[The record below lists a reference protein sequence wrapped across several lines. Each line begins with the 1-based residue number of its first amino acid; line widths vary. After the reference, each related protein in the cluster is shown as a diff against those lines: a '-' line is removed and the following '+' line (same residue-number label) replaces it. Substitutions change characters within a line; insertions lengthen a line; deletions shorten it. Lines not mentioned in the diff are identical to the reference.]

1 MSSSATS
8 SVDATPQPPLRI
20 QRLSLTD
27 FRAFPGPAPVHFE
40 LEGRNL
46 LVYGENGAG
55 KSSLFHALREFFAL
69 QPSQPLHGYQ
79 NVFSGQAPEHT
90 RVEVAFNDG
99 LAPAC
104 WWQQPA
110 SGVLGQF
117 ASNSV
122 NTAHHGHYTEHHPTH
137 ITGGSDPRVMQAAQR
152 RACLDYRA
160 LLDTNYKQGH
170 GPVNLFGIAV
180 EQLLHDYPVTVT
192 GGTSSTIGAL
202 WAQVQASRPP

>member
-40 LEGRNL
+40 LEGKNL

-79 NVFSGQAPEHT
+79 NVFSGQAP
-90 RVEVAFNDG
+90 
-99 LAPAC
+99 
-104 WWQQPA
+104 
-110 SGVLGQF
+110 
-117 ASNSV
+117 
-122 NTAHHGHYTEHHPTH
+122 
-137 ITGGSDPRVMQAAQR
+137 
-152 RACLDYRA
+152 
-160 LLDTNYKQGH
+160 
-170 GPVNLFGIAV
+170 
-180 EQLLHDYPVTVT
+180 
-192 GGTSSTIGAL
+192 
-202 WAQVQASRPP
+202 